1 MNKQKKKQRQAARKQ
16 AAAEA
21 AAAAAAAPTSRL
33 VNSKTMGANRLK
45 QQVSSSGK
53 GSKMKNT
60 ADQDEF
66 DVISIIIIII
76 FHLFINIFN
85 F

>member
-1 MNKQKKKQRQAARKQ
+1 
-16 AAAEA
+16 
-21 AAAAAAAPTSRL
+21 
-33 VNSKTMGANRLK
+33 MGANKLK